1 MCKMGPPKNVEQRIL
16 FSTQSSFKKMYYVGH
31 RVKNMKSELGFLEYE
46 YMLFFNLLEPLVVS
60 TQNIEIRGYT

>member
-1 MCKMGPPKNVEQRIL
+1 
-16 FSTQSSFKKMYYVGH
+16 MYYVGH
-31 RVKNMKSELGFLEYE
+31 RVKNMKSELVFLEYE